1 MLTAKEL
8 PELRIEDYPEIYYD
22 SGSLTNWEKYA
33 GGVRYHAFKIIVD
46 DIEYMYPGTYVI
58 RPMISTIDLRY
69 SGADYHSMVWSYLS
83 CQTCW
88 WTWGDLINQCE
99 KPEHIP
105 FEHQDAYI

>member
-8 PELRIEDYPEIYYD
+8 PELRIEDYPELPYTPKD
-22 SGSLTNWEKYA
+22 FELWEKYA
-33 GGVRYHAFKIIVD
+33 GGEWVRCTALCVD
-46 DIEYMYPGTYVI
+46 GEVVSFPGTYVI

-69 SGADYHSMVWSYLS
+69 SSADYHHMVWSYLS

-88 WTWGDLINQCE
+88 WTWGELINQCE
-99 KPEHIP
+99 KPGHIP